1 MAHRLRIAYAH
12 HAAEVARA
20 QFADELAPVD
30 DVLPGERRA
39 DADIKARIK
48 EINDRFDAARPK
60 RLRVRVKSYSTD
72 RVSTAVSDAESP
84 ARKKLMHLNR
94 RGKTGTEIID
104 AINRSVRETVTAI
117 HDEKTACWFSST
129 YGNKLLN
136 PQTFNI
142 DEGFNVLVIVPRE

>member
-1 MAHRLRIAYAH
+1 
-12 HAAEVARA
+12 
-20 QFADELAPVD
+20 
-30 DVLPGERRA
+30 
-39 DADIKARIK
+39 
-48 EINDRFDAARPK
+48 
-60 RLRVRVKSYSTD
+60 
-72 RVSTAVSDAESP
+72 VSDAESP